1 MIISDIN
8 YLESFTRNEIVKGGF
23 YSPIFNINNNIA
35 ITTQIINIAN
45 AGFFGDKPNI
55 DIFMSADMFQ
65 LNDNDFF

>member
-1 MIISDIN
+1 MIISDLN
-8 YLESFTRNEIVKGGF
+8 YLESLTKNEIIEGGF

-45 AGFFGDKPNI
+45 AGFLGYKPNI
-55 DIFMSADMFQ
+55 DIFMSADVFQ